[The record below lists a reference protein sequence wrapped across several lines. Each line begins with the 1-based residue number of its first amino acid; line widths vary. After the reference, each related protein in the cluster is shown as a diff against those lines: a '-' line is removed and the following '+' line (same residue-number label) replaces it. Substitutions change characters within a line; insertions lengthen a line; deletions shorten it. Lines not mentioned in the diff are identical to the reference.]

1 MTESTARN
9 DLETALAG
17 AYTIVKETPNAG
29 GFSTFAARSNTDG
42 SSVEIKAV
50 PAGLFAGSTPVSD
63 SDLAAR
69 RIQHPN
75 IVPVLIAARHGNTFF
90 WISPAIEGRTLRAR
104 LSRGGRMALP
114 DSLIIMRDV
123 SAALTHAHLHGVLHG
138 GLSTESIVISGG
150 SALVSD
156 LGIQEI
162 FAGLRRQGARS
173 ASLSPDAA
181 DPLRYAAPEQ
191 AGGSKSDT
199 RSDVYAWGVI
209 GYELLSGRH
218 PFAGRNTPRQIMA
231 AHSDEEPAQL
241 MSGSAT
247 APSAVTRLVMRC
259 LSKDPSKRPESARE
273 LLAVMTKEMLVPPP
287 AAPAGSGQKMVIGIA
302 VVLLVAILVM
312 AWLGINP

>member
-1 MTESTARN
+1 MSESTARN
-9 DLETALAG
+9 DLEIALAG
-17 AYTIVKETPNAG
+17 AYTIVRETPSTS
-29 GFSTFAARSNTDG
+29 GFSTFAARSSSDG
-42 SSVEIKAV
+42 STVEVKAV
-50 PAGLFAGSTPVSD
+50 PSGLFAGSTPVTD
-63 SDLAAR
+63 TDLAAR

-75 IVPVLIAARHGNTFF
+75 IGPIVVAARHGNTFF
-90 WISPAIEGRTLRAR
+90 WISPQIEGRTLRAR

-138 GLSTESIVISGG
+138 GLSPESIVISGG

-156 LGIQEI
+156 IGIQEI
-162 FAGLRRQGARS
+162 FAGLRKQVARS
-173 ASLSPDAA
+173 ATPSSDAA

-191 AGGSKSDT
+191 ASGSKSDT

-209 GYELLSGRH
+209 AYELLSGRH

-231 AHSDEEPAQL
+231 AHSDEEPAML
-241 MSGSAT
+241 MPPS

-273 LLAVMTKEMLVPPP
+273 VLAVMTKEMLVPPP
-287 AAPAGSGQKMVIGIA
+287 AAPAGSGQKMVIAIG
-302 VVLLVAILVM
+302 VVLLVAIGAM
-312 AWLGINP
+312 AWLGLNP

>member
-1 MTESTARN
+1 MTTSTARN

-17 AYTIVKETPNAG
+17 AYTIVRETPSGG
-29 GFSTFAARSNTDG
+29 GFSTFAARSSSDG
-42 SSVEIKAV
+42 STVEIKAV
-50 PAGLFAGSTPVSD
+50 PSGLFAGSTPVTD
-63 SDLAAR
+63 TDLAAR

-75 IVPVLIAARHGNTFF
+75 IVPIVVAARHGNTFF
-90 WISPAIEGRTLRAR
+90 WISPEIEGRTLRAR

-138 GLSTESIVISGG
+138 GLSPESIVISGG

-156 LGIQEI
+156 IGIHEI
-162 FAGLRRQGARS
+162 FAGLRQQVSRS
-173 ASLSPDAA
+173 TTLAPDAA
-181 DPLRYAAPEQ
+181 DPLRYSAPEQ
-191 AGGSKSDT
+191 ASGAKSDT

-209 GYELLSGRH
+209 AYELLSGRH

-231 AHSDEEPAQL
+231 AHSDEEPAPL
-241 MSGSAT
+241 TPPS

-259 LSKDPSKRPESARE
+259 LSKDPSQRPESARE
-273 LLAVMTKEMLVPPP
+273 VLAVMTKEMLVPPP

-302 VVLLVAILVM
+302 IVLLAAIGVM
-312 AWLGINP
+312 AWLGFNP

>member
-1 MTESTARN
+1 MTDSTARD
-9 DLETALAG
+9 DLDAALAG
-17 AYTIVKETPNAG
+17 AYTIVRETPHSG
-29 GFSTFAARSNTDG
+29 GFSTFAARSNSDG
-42 SSVEIKAV
+42 STVQIKAV
-50 PAGLFAGSTPVSD
+50 PAGLFAGWSPVSD
-63 SDLAAR
+63 TDLTAR
-69 RIQHPN
+69 RVQHPN
-75 IVPVLIAARHGNTFF
+75 IVPIVVAGRHGNTFF

-114 DSLIIMRDV
+114 DSLTIMRGV

-138 GLSTESIVISGG
+138 GLSPESILISGG

-162 FAGLRRQGARS
+162 FAGLRQQGARS
-173 ASLSPDAA
+173 TTLSPDAS
-181 DPLRYAAPEQ
+181 DPLRYSAPEQ
-191 AGGSKSDT
+191 ASGSRSDT

-241 MSGSAT
+241 TSGPAG

-259 LSKDPSKRPESARE
+259 LSKDPSRRPESARE
-273 LLAVMTKEMLVPPP
+273 LLVVMTKEMLVPPP
-287 AAPAGSGQKMVIGIA
+287 AAPAGSGQKMVIAIGVA
-302 VVLLVAILVM
+302 VLVAIIVM
-312 AWLGINP
+312 AWLGLNP

>member
-1 MTESTARN
+1 MNDSTARN

-17 AYTIVKETPNAG
+17 AYTILRETPHSG
-29 GFSTFAARSNTDG
+29 VFSTFAARSNSNG
-42 SSVEIKAV
+42 STVEIKAV
-50 PAGLFAGSTPVSD
+50 SAGLFSGSNPVSD
-63 SDLAAR
+63 TDLVAR

-75 IVPVLIAARHGNTFF
+75 IVPILMAARHGSTFF

-114 DSLIIMRDV
+114 DSLTIMRDV

-138 GLSTESIVISGG
+138 GLSPESIVISGG

-162 FAGLRRQGARS
+162 FAGLRQQGARS
-173 ASLSPDAA
+173 VTLAPGASES
-181 DPLRYAAPEQ
+181 LRYSAPEQ
-191 AGGSKSDT
+191 ASGSKSDT

-241 MSGSAT
+241 MSGPAA
-247 APSAVTRLVMRC
+247 APSAVTRLVMKC

-273 LLAVMTKEMLVPPP
+273 LLVVMTKEMLIPPP
-287 AAPAGSGQKMVIGIA
+287 AAPAGSGQKIVVGIA
-302 VVLLVAILVM
+302 VLVVLAIIVI
-312 AWLGINP
+312 AWLGLNP

>member
-17 AYTIVKETPNAG
+17 AYTIVRETPNAG
-29 GFSTFAARSNTDG
+29 GFSTFAARSTTDG

-75 IVPVLIAARHGNTFF
+75 IVPVLVAARHGNTFF

-173 ASLSPDAA
+173 ASVSPEAA

-191 AGGSKSDT
+191 SGGSKSDT

-209 GYELLSGRH
+209 GYELLSRRH

-241 MSGSAT
+241 MPPS

-287 AAPAGSGQKMVIGIA
+287 AAPAGSGQKMVIAIGVA
-302 VVLLVAILVM
+302 VIVALGVI